1 MPPPPPASDTEAPNV
16 WRRWILPGL
25 FVIALFVVVFTR
37 GHEDA
42 TPPRSVTTFTGSTMG
57 TTYAIK
63 VVTGPLDPKSH
74 ATIEAAIAE
83 TLEAVNASMSTY
95 RKDSELSR
103 FNAAAS
109 TEPVAVSEPLRAV
122 IAEALRVGELSVGAF
137 DVTVGP
143 LVNAWGFGPDGEQ
156 SPPDE
161 PTLTALRERIG
172 LDKLT
177 LDPTTGTLR
186 KARPDVYVD
195 LSAIAKGHG
204 VDRVAQA
211 IEALG
216 YREYLV
222 EIGGELRARG
232 HNAEDVPWR
241 VGIEKPED
249 DTRDIREIIAL
260 DDTALA
266 TSGDYRNYYERDG
279 KRLSHTIDP
288 RTGRP
293 IEHRLASVSVIS
305 ARCSTADALA
315 TALNVL
321 GPDAGFALAEAR
333 AIPALFIVRT
343 PDGGFTERV
352 TAPFDALRRA
362 SHSPAPA
369 ATTPAPASN

>member
-1 MPPPPPASDTEAPNV
+1 MPPPPPAGDAEAPSV
-16 WRRWILPGL
+16 WRRWIFPGL

-37 GHEDA
+37 GRDDA
-42 TPPRSVTTFTGSTMG
+42 TPPRSVTTWQGPTMG

-63 VVTGPLDPKSH
+63 IVTGPLDPKSH
-74 ATIEAAIAE
+74 GTIQAAIDD

-103 FNAAAS
+103 FNAAPS
-109 TEPVAVSEPLRAV
+109 TEPIAVSEPLHAV
-122 IAEALRVGELSVGAF
+122 IGEALRVGELSGGAF

-156 SPPDE
+156 RPPDE
-161 PTLTALRERIG
+161 ATLTALRERVG

-177 LDPTTGTLR
+177 LDAAAGTIR

-232 HNAEDVPWR
+232 HNADDVPWR
-241 VGIEKPED
+241 VGIEKPD
-249 DTRDIREIIAL
+249 DDARDIREIIAL

-288 RTGRP
+288 RTGHP
-293 IEHRLASVSVIS
+293 IEHRLASVSVVS

-321 GPDAGFALAEAR
+321 GPDAGFALADAR
-333 AIPALFIVRT
+333 GIPALFIVRT
-343 PDGGFTERV
+343 PDGGFTERA
-352 TAPFDALRRA
+352 TAPFEELRRA
-362 SHSPAPA
+362 TAAPAPA
-369 ATTPAPASN
+369 APASN